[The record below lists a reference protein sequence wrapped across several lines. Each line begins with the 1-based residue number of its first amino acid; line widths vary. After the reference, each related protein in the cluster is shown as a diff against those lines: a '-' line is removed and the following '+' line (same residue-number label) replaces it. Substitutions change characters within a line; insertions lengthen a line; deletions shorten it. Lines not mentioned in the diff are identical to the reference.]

1 MAFVTSWTRHLFC
14 FATKVILTQIQS
26 YKTHKL
32 QREQMLQ
39 AKCVCCTS
47 EEAWLARLW
56 AARMLKQG
64 ECQPF
69 AQYRVQALPVRVLT
83 EASGDGEVNPSHKW
97 RKAGRR
103 GRKCSPSPGSQDCF
117 GNYPSSFNSLWF
129 VQCQGTWICLTQ
141 CIIHRAW
148 TAIMS

>member
-1 MAFVTSWTRHLFC
+1 MTFVTSCTSYLFC

-26 YKTHKL
+26 YKTHTL

-39 AKCVCCTS
+39 AKYVLHLRGG
-47 EEAWLARLW
+47 LAGKAVSSKDAKTGW
-56 AARMLKQG
+56 MSAFCSVQG
-64 ECQPF
+64 SGSAHES
-69 AQYRVQALPVRVLT
+69 
-83 EASGDGEVNPSHKW
+83 ASGDGEVNPSHKW

-103 GRKCSPSPGSQDCF
+103 GRKCSSSPGSQDCF